1 MKIKHMGLEDKT
13 LQYVGQRQQHSS
25 AFSSADYSHLAGH
38 YSNSLYLITTSVPMT
53 WPCLALPAVPGHP
66 PAWLGMGAWGK

>member
-53 WPCLALPAVPGHP
+53 
-66 PAWLGMGAWGK
+66 